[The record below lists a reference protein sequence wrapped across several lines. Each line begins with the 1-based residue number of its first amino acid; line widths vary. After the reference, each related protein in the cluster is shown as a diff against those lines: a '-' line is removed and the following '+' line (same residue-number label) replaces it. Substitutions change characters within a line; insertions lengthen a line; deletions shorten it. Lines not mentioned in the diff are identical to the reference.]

1 MSAHQAAAI
10 PGGARVDTDAGAA
23 LDWSH
28 RAWVEPLLR
37 ARWADE
43 APEQRLSDPW
53 FGNLMLFRDAHDW
66 RVRPGDWPTLTGRAY
81 DGARLVLPLFDLPRA
96 PARMQ
101 RHLLAGHDAF
111 GPLSTAQAHALDPGV
126 FALHEVRDDADYLYP
141 AERFEFAGAAL
152 HGQRNLVRQ
161 LLRAHRLEAV
171 AYGPALAAQARDV
184 LQGWMAAKGKRA
196 GDADE
201 APCLQALD
209 DPDRFDLAG
218 HLFLVDGRAA
228 GFVLAQAIGPGVH
241 VLRFAKGLDVYK
253 GLYPAMFQHLCRA
266 TPGLRWLNFEQ
277 DLGLDNFRRTKL
289 SYRPAALLA
298 KWRAS
303 LHDA

>member
-184 LQGWMAAKGKRA
+184 LQGWMRCQPGQARPPQLR
-196 GDADE
+196 
-201 APCLQALD
+201 PC
-209 DPDRFDLAG
+209 
-218 HLFLVDGRAA
+218 HSCHGRY
-228 GFVLAQAIGPGVH
+228 LRIGCSG
-241 VLRFAKGLDVYK
+241 R
-253 GLYPAMFQHLCRA
+253 RE
-266 TPGLRWLNFEQ
+266 N
-277 DLGLDNFRRTKL
+277 RRTAGPTPRARGRTRSRSPALPRAL
-289 SYRPAALLA
+289 SPRHRQA
-298 KWRAS
+298 
-303 LHDA
+303 H